1 MCPPEA
7 LRALLQRRPKVLP
20 PAKEAKGGRRRWR
33 WWPAR
38 CLPVWSGMSRGAS
51 AGPSSSSS
59 SSSSSSTCCS
69 SRRAEQARGPFGE
82 EQFLA
87 VCRESTKPR
96 EAARAAWELM
106 AETASFCIFRL
117 FDEKSGLYEYKV
129 YATLGDCSPD
139 VCAEVY
145 MDLTYRTQW
154 DRYLRDISEKP
165 FEGRTV
171 IHWEVK
177 FPFPM
182 ANRDYVFIRERKD
195 MELEG
200 KKIYVIL
207 AKSVNTSKFPEKTG
221 IVRVKNYKQCVAFE
235 SDGKKGSKV
244 FMSYF
249 DDPGGKVPSWLV
261 NWGTKT
267 GVPNF
272 LIDMEKACHSYRK
285 R

>member
-1 MCPPEA
+1 
-7 LRALLQRRPKVLP
+7 
-20 PAKEAKGGRRRWR
+20 
-33 WWPAR
+33 
-38 CLPVWSGMSRGAS
+38 MSRGAS

-69 SRRAEQARGPFGE
+69 SRKAEQARGHFGE

-87 VCRESTKPR
+87 VCRESAKPR

-145 MDLTYRTQW
+145 MDLTYRTKW
-154 DRYLRDISEKP
+154 DRYLR
-165 FEGRTV
+165 
-171 IHWEVK
+171 
-177 FPFPM
+177 
-182 ANRDYVFIRERKD
+182 
-195 MELEG
+195 
-200 KKIYVIL
+200 
-207 AKSVNTSKFPEKTG
+207 
-221 IVRVKNYKQCVAFE
+221 
-235 SDGKKGSKV
+235 V